1 MSLVSEDIAKSLRVA
16 TQQPLDA
23 KTFFFTLEELK
34 NLGPESHKAYSYYE
48 GMQVF
53 VMENSSKYI
62 WKEISFGDT
71 GEINQSFAYPA
82 GTVSNNIDYS
92 DRYFNF
98 VKISDSS
105 KTGNTKLFFFEPSVN
120 IEIREAVTPTQA
132 MYFGKLDIGT
142 GLVDVALI
150 KNTFVSQSNFELL
163 QNINVGA
170 EIKMMNGTNNMYLG
184 HFTISNITYNG
195 YRVLDIIE
203 KGDWSLIANYNI
215 QEVYIHVVKE
225 SLYTVSLDET
235 NFRLSKGNQILVTL
249 PLGDLLVG
257 GDSAIVSGTV
267 NSQGIVTFT
276 KADSTTFNINFSGL
290 ISADALL
297 SKEGIKPVHGSD
309 IYENIFVAKAMNGIL
324 EKGFYSAD
332 ISTNYNS
339 TNFPG
344 FPYPANRDFIACRYN
359 SRFYILVKK
368 TIANGKRIFN
378 NPNDV
383 FGLSFFKYKDI
394 NKKSM
399 QKLGYVKILS
409 RKQNL
414 AGLNSGYWAFSVWD
428 NVGGD
433 FPLATA
439 TTAFNELTLVGGVNE
454 IDAYCMVSKIYEEKL
469 SLKKSVTLP
478 YTIKEEDNGLILC
491 ISASSNGNLTVPP
504 LPYGF
509 ECGLVPFTVNEV
521 SLVANATSIISSP
534 GKQNILSE
542 QYSSAYLMCN
552 DQFTPTSS
560 VVNSTNSTNFVL
572 LGDLKEV

>member
-34 NLGPESHKAYSYYE
+34 DLGPESYKAYSYYE
-48 GMQVF
+48 GMEVF
-53 VMENSSKYI
+53 VLENSTKYV

-71 GEINQSFAYPA
+71 GEINQSFAYPPA
-82 GTVSNNIDYS
+82 TISNNIDYS
-92 DRYFNF
+92 ERYFNF
-98 VKISDSS
+98 VKISGSS
-105 KTGNTKLFFFEPSVN
+105 NVGGTKLFFLEPSVN
-120 IEIREAVTPTQA
+120 IEIKEAVAPTQA

-142 GLVDVALI
+142 GLTDVALV
-150 KNTFVSQSNFELL
+150 KNTFVSQSNFDLL
-163 QNINVGA
+163 GDINVGA
-170 EIKMMNGTNNMYLG
+170 EIKIINGTNNTYLG
-184 HFTISNITYNG
+184 HFTISDITFSS
-195 YRVLDIIE
+195 YRILNIIE
-203 KGDWSLIANYNI
+203 KGDWSLIANYDI
-215 QEVYIHVVKE
+215 QELYIHVVEE
-225 SLYTVSLDET
+225 SLYTADLDGT
-235 NFRLSKGNQILVTL
+235 DFRLFKGTQILVTL

-267 NSQGIVTFT
+267 NSVGIVTFT
-276 KADSTTFNINFSGL
+276 KADSTTFNIDFSGL

-297 SKEGIKPVHGSD
+297 SKEGIKPVQGSD
-309 IYENIFVAKAMNGIL
+309 LYENIFVTKAMNGIL

-332 ISTNYNS
+332 ISTNYTS
-339 TNFPG
+339 ANFAG

-359 SRFYILVKK
+359 SKFYILVKK

-394 NKKSM
+394 TKKSM
-399 QKLGYVKILS
+399 KKLGYVKILS
-409 RKQNL
+409 RKQDL
-414 AGLNSGYWAFSVWD
+414 TGLNSGYWAFSVWN
-428 NVGGD
+428 NVGGN

-439 TTAFNELTLVGGVNE
+439 TTAFNEFTLVGGVNE
-454 IDAYCMVSKIYEEKL
+454 IDAYCMVTKIYEEKI
-469 SLKKSVTLP
+469 SLKKSITLP

-491 ISASSNGNLTVPP
+491 ISASSNGSLVVPP

-521 SLVANATSIISSP
+521 SLIANGTSIVSSP
-534 GKQNILSE
+534 DKQNVLSE

-560 VVNSTNSTNFVL
+560 VVNSTDSTTFVL
-572 LGDLKEV
+572 LGDLKAV